1 MFDGII
7 VEMPIIKTTVAL
19 VVGVILTSMIRK
31 DHSRLGTFLFSKMGE
46 NIRPYIKTLTVMG
59 VWIIL
64 IDLIVGFWGISLNTI
79 LTSLGITGVV
89 FAFASRDTFASLFS
103 GVVLLIEKPF
113 EVGDTISHDKIRGVV
128 LEINLRSIKVQ
139 SEDGQV
145 FVIPNSK
152 VSTDTFINHS
162 ISSVKQVMFYLAVKH
177 DTSSW
182 DKLQRKTTSFQ
193 EMEPHFC
200 CETSMIGVRGE
211 QEIYRL
217 VIKTNDLSDEEA
229 VRLRESFKRHLLT
242 SYKMFGDELCWMSDE
257 YERLWTK

>member
-1 MFDGII
+1 MFDKII

-19 VVGVILTSMIRK
+19 VLGILLTSMIRR
-31 DHSRLGTFLFSKMGE
+31 DSSRLGRFLFSRIGE
-46 NIRPYIKTLTVMG
+46 NVRPYLKTLTVMG
-59 VWIIL
+59 VWVIL
-64 IDLIVGFWGISLNTI
+64 LDLVVGFWGISLNTI

-113 EVGDTISHDKIRGVV
+113 EVGDTISHDKIKGVV

-162 ISSVKQVMFYLAVKH
+162 ISTVKQVSFYMAVKH
-177 DTSSW
+177 EATSVEKIS
-182 DKLQRKTTSFQ
+182 KKILAFQ
-193 EMEPHFC
+193 NMESVFR
-200 CETSMIGVRGE
+200 CESSMIGVRGD
-211 QEIYRL
+211 QEIYRM
-217 VIKTNDLSDEEA
+217 VIKTSDLSDEEA
-229 VRLRESFKRHLLT
+229 ARLKDTFKRHLLT
-242 SYKMFGDELCWMSDE
+242 SYKMFGDELCWMSDDF
-257 YERLWTK
+257 ERLWTK